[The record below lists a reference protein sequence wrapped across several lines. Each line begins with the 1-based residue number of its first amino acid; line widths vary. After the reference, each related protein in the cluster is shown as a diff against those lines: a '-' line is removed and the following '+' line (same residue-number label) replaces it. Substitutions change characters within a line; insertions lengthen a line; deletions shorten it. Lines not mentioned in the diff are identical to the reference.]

1 MRLSDRERAYIALS
15 ATPGIGAAKAKR
27 IIDIVG
33 ENDWLDCGIEKY
45 KNFFIEIIGEKD
57 YNNLYKAVYDVDFN
71 QIEKDI
77 ERKGITLLTREDKR
91 FPFALKCYDGAPLCL
106 YTIGNTRLLNVPS
119 FAVVGTRF
127 PTKYG
132 LRVTEMFV
140 SKLCEKFCIVS
151 GMARGIDTCAHKTA
165 LECDGQTVAVLGCG
179 VDVVYPAEN
188 RNIYEKIAER
198 GILISEY
205 LPGTGVSAFNF
216 PARNR
221 IISGLSRALLI
232 TEAGES
238 SGTMLTKKYATE
250 QGKAVYCVP
259 GSIFNRA
266 SVGCNKTIR
275 DCQTR
280 MVLDVN
286 DVYADMGVKVK
297 ESTDKSCSSMQLD
310 VNEERIVNALTIN
323 GEMHFE
329 EILNV
334 VDISVPQLSSLL
346 MKMTALGII
355 TKPKNNYW
363 SI

>member
-1 MRLSDRERAYIALS
+1 MRLSDKERVYIALS
-15 ATPGIGAAKAKR
+15 NASGIGAVKAKK
-27 IIDIVG
+27 IIETVG
-33 ENDWLDCGIEKY
+33 ETDLLDYGIEKY
-45 KNFFIEIIGEKD
+45 KNHLIGIIGEKD
-57 YNNLYKAVYDVDFN
+57 FNSILKTVHGTDFTKL
-71 QIEKDI
+71 EKDL
-77 ERKGITLLTREDKR
+77 ERKGITLLIRDDKR
-91 FPFALKCYDGAPLCL
+91 YPFALRCYDDAPLCL

-119 FAVVGTRF
+119 FAVIGTRF

-132 LRVTEMFV
+132 FRVTEMFV

-151 GMARGIDTCAHKTA
+151 GMARGIDACAHQTA
-165 LECDGQTVAVLGCG
+165 LECNGQTVAVLGCG
-179 VDVVYPAEN
+179 VDIVYPAEN
-188 RNIYEKIAER
+188 RNIYEKIAEQ
-198 GILISEY
+198 GIIVSEY
-205 LPGTGVSAFNF
+205 MPGTGVSAFNF
-216 PARNR
+216 PARNK

-238 SGTMLTKKYATE
+238 SGTMLTKKYAIE

-266 SVGCNKTIR
+266 SVGCNRTIR

-286 DVYADMGVKVK
+286 DIYDDMGIKIT
-297 ESTDKSCSSMQLD
+297 ESENISSSMQLD
-310 VNEERIVNALTIN
+310 VNEERIVNALTTN

-334 VDISVPQLSSLL
+334 VDLTVPQLSSLL